1 MKESAKGWRSW
12 NRFDWSEALLEH
24 YFGATESTDP
34 VRALVV
40 VGEEL
45 VRVVGDPGAQSLEVE
60 SLLVERV
67 LRGVGENN
75 FWFHA
80 KTAAGSSKPHYLGH
94 LIMACLAATDLD
106 DGDENSYI
114 ARLADITGS
123 ARGDLNLEVMAELW
137 RHLSS
142 WLGEHPDE
150 YRSLVLPDPGGWTRI
165 GYTVKLAFPSRRD
178 QVTLAKV
185 LSSGNLT
192 VEDPPVGLV
201 IDAVLATSRTAFS
214 DRFRFE
220 FDAFRRNRDAG
231 VSSSVLRES
240 PFWLAVR
247 ATADVSVSDRD
258 GTVHWALLASDDGFD
273 LDLRIVSDGQVFGGP
288 METVELEER
297 SGRWTHEAKGNP
309 TNDDPVAILLD
320 GACSLPGISQLI
332 KGGLIPLVEE
342 LHGNLESNGRRE
354 ALPEAHAALVSNPLL
369 AEITSRFGSPRPRP
383 RACGVEGWKFVEG
396 LALRVAS
403 SRELRGTPLK
413 DCWILHE
420 SPSPTRIRI
429 VGGVRVGSAWL
440 GTPHLLPAFRV
451 ESATTM
457 TAHTG
462 GATIALRHHDTGA
475 WELPSEGFEGP
486 LEVVAETED
495 QTLRAQMEFVRSP
508 STESFRVPGS
518 PESWIYEDQARS
530 RSFAHRWLQDTTGII
545 EIADVEKTIYL
556 GRDVGTFLNGP
567 EGAAWAVVEFGTSRI
582 IRSLV
587 SLEESVPKGQ
597 VPDSGARRRWRKILK
612 VDAATSCDPR
622 VAATLRHIISNT
634 SGQKDL
640 PTVAVSGDGRLF
652 PAPRIP
658 PHPRLDDVITSA
670 VAISNRQA
678 GLDRRRFTAFLCET
692 LAVEP
697 VASPLIVRAWQEAGL
712 LDELVNVRWSGRKL
726 LAVPPH
732 FKVFRVASGIR
743 ATFCGLS
750 LAITAS
756 ELTSNAV
763 GMGMTVSSV
772 ESCSPFVP
780 KTITV
785 QADSL
790 DQITQL
796 AAQLRLPLHRIPTNP
811 FLSHDGR
818 DLMNGDPPRI
828 GYRTEPAEM
837 IGETVEIARTWQ
849 RGAPSFWTIHTSEF
863 TTWTHFLE
871 AARFWAR
878 LLAGTLE
885 VDLRGSVDF
894 TIGATRMPLTAARW
908 LSVVGG
914 SRSGPTGPQP
924 EDPYVYSAPT
934 TALRTRLLEELRQFE
949 VETVESMRRKSEG
962 SPSHV

>member
-1 MKESAKGWRSW
+1 MKASVKGWRSW

-24 YFGATESTDP
+24 YFGATETSDP

-45 VRVVGDPGAQSLEVE
+45 VRVVGDPEAQSLEVE
-60 SLLVERV
+60 SLLVQKV
-67 LRGVGENN
+67 LRGAGDNN

-94 LIMACLAATDLD
+94 LITACLAATDLD
-106 DGDENSYI
+106 DSDENSYI

-137 RHLSS
+137 RHLST
-142 WLGEHPDE
+142 WLGEHSDE
-150 YRSLVLPDPGGWTRI
+150 YRPLVLPDPGGWTRI

-178 QVTLAKV
+178 QVALARV

-201 IDAVLATSRTAFS
+201 IDAVIAASRTAFS

-231 VSSSVLRES
+231 LSSSVLRES

-273 LDLRIVSDGQVFGGP
+273 LDLQVVSDGEVIGGSL
-288 METVELEER
+288 ETVELDER
-297 SGRWTHEAKGNP
+297 IGRWTHEAKGNP
-309 TNDDPVAILLD
+309 SNDDPVAVLLD
-320 GACSLPGISQLI
+320 GLCSLPAISLLV

-354 ALPEAHAALVSNPLL
+354 ALPEAHAALVSDPLV
-369 AEITSRFGSPRPRP
+369 AEVTSRFGSPRSRP
-383 RACGVEGWKFVEG
+383 RACGVEGWKFLEG

-403 SRELRGTPLK
+403 SRELRGTPLG

-440 GTPHLLPAFRV
+440 GTRHLLPAFRV
-451 ESATTM
+451 ESATSM
-457 TAHTG
+457 SAHTS
-462 GATIALRHHDTGA
+462 GATFALRHDETGA

-486 LEVVAETED
+486 LEVVAVTED
-495 QTLRAQMEFVRSP
+495 QTLRGQMEFVRSP
-508 STESFRVPGS
+508 STEGFRVPGS
-518 PESWIYEDQARS
+518 PDSWVYEDQARS
-530 RSFAHRWLQDTTGII
+530 RPFAHRWSEDTPGII
-545 EIADVEKTIYL
+545 EIADVERTVYL
-556 GRDVGTFLNGP
+556 GRDVGAFLDGP
-567 EGAAWAVVEFGTSRI
+567 GGAAWAVVEFGTARI

-587 SLEESVPKGQ
+587 SLEESVPRGQ
-597 VPDSGARRRWRKILK
+597 VPDPGARRRWRRNLK
-612 VDAATSCDPR
+612 VDAATSCEPG
-622 VAATLRHIISNT
+622 VVATLRRIISNT

-640 PTVAVSGDGRLF
+640 PTVAGGGDGRMS
-652 PAPRIP
+652 PSPRIP
-658 PHPRLDDVITSA
+658 PHPRLDDVVTAA
-670 VAISNRQA
+670 VAISNRQV

-732 FKVFRVASGIR
+732 FKVFHVTSGFR

-750 LAITAS
+750 LDVTTRELAS
-756 ELTSNAV
+756 KAV
-763 GMGMTVSSV
+763 GVGMTVSRV
-772 ESCSPFVP
+772 EACSPFVP
-780 KTITV
+780 KTIIV

-796 AAQLRLPLHRIPTNP
+796 ATQLRLPVHFIPANP
-811 FLSHDGR
+811 YLSHDGR
-818 DLMNGDPPRI
+818 DLNGDPPRI
-828 GYRTEPAEM
+828 GYRTEPAEV
-837 IGETVEIARTWQ
+837 IGDTVEIARTWQ
-849 RGAPSFWTIHTSEF
+849 RGAPSFWTIRTGEL

-878 LLAGTLE
+878 VLAGTLE

-894 TIGATRMPLTAARW
+894 TLGTTRMPLTAARW

-914 SRSGPTGPQP
+914 SRSGPTGPEP

-934 TALRTRLLEELRQFE
+934 GALRTHLLDELRRFE
-949 VETVESMRRKSEG
+949 VETGESMQWKSEG
-962 SPSHV
+962 DLSHV

>member
-1 MKESAKGWRSW
+1 MKESAKSWRSW

-45 VRVVGDPGAQSLEVE
+45 VRVVGDPEAQSLEVE
-60 SLLVERV
+60 NLLVERV
-67 LRGVGENN
+67 LRGVGDNN

-80 KTAAGSSKPHYLGH
+80 KTAEGSSKPHYLGH
-94 LIMACLAATDLD
+94 LITACLAATDLD

-137 RHLSS
+137 RHLSG
-142 WLGEHPDE
+142 WLGEHSDE
-150 YRSLVLPDPGGWTRI
+150 YRPLVLPDPGGWTRI

-178 QVTLAKV
+178 QVALARV
-185 LSSGNLT
+185 LSSGNLM

-220 FDAFRRNRDAG
+220 FDSFRQNRDAG
-231 VSSSVLRES
+231 VSSPVLRES

-247 ATADVSVSDRD
+247 ATADVSVGEHH

-273 LDLRIVSDGQVFGGP
+273 LDLRVVSDSEVMGGP

-297 SGRWTHEAKGNP
+297 IGRWTHEAKGNP
-309 TNDDPVAILLD
+309 SIDDPVAVLLD
-320 GACSLPGISQLI
+320 GACSLPGISQLV

-354 ALPEAHAALVSNPLL
+354 ALPDAHAALISDPLV
-369 AEITSRFGSPRPRP
+369 AEITSRFGSPRSRP

-396 LALRVAS
+396 LALGVAS
-403 SRELRGTPLK
+403 SKELRGTPLG

-451 ESATTM
+451 ESAISM

-462 GATIALRHHDTGA
+462 GATIALRQHDTGA
-475 WELPSEGFEGP
+475 WELPSEGYEGP

-518 PESWIYEDQARS
+518 PDSWIYEDQARS
-530 RSFAHRWLQDTTGII
+530 RSFAHRWSEDTTGII
-545 EIADVEKTIYL
+545 EIADVERALYL
-556 GRDVGTFLNGP
+556 GRDVGAFLDGP
-567 EGAAWAVVEFGTSRI
+567 DGAAWAVVEFGTARI
-582 IRSLV
+582 IRPLV
-587 SLEESVPKGQ
+587 SLGESVPRGQ
-597 VPDSGARRRWRKILK
+597 VPDPGARRRWRRNLK
-612 VDAATSCDPR
+612 VDAATSCEPE

-640 PTVAVSGDGRLF
+640 PTVTGGADGRPS
-652 PAPRIP
+652 PAPKIR
-658 PHPRLDDVITSA
+658 PHPRLDDVITA
-670 VAISNRQA
+670 TVAISNRQV

-692 LAVEP
+692 LAVESF
-697 VASPLIVRAWQEAGL
+697 ASPLIIRAWQEAGL

-732 FKVFRVASGIR
+732 FKVFRVTSGIR

-750 LAITAS
+750 LTVTAT
-756 ELTSNAV
+756 ELASIAV
-763 GMGMTVSSV
+763 GMGMTVASV

-780 KTITV
+780 KTIIV

-796 AAQLRLPLHRIPTNP
+796 AAQQRLPLHFIPATP

-818 DLMNGDPPRI
+818 DLNSDPPRI
-828 GYRTEPAEM
+828 GYRTEPAEL
-837 IGETVEIARTWQ
+837 IGETVEVVRTWQ
-849 RGAPSFWTIHTSEF
+849 RGAPSFWTIHTSEV
-863 TTWTHFLE
+863 TTWTHFFE

-878 LLAGTLE
+878 LLAGTFE

-894 TIGATRMPLTAARW
+894 TLGTTRMPLTAARW

-914 SRSGPTGPQP
+914 PRSGPTGPEP
-924 EDPYVYSAPT
+924 EDPYLYSAPT
-934 TALRTRLLEELRQFE
+934 AAVRTRLLDELRRFE
-949 VETVESMRRKSEG
+949 VETIESVQHKSEG
-962 SPSHV
+962 DLSHV